1 MLEATI
7 ESGMAKVPAGK
18 WLMSRLQP
26 VASFGTSVV
35 RSQRGLFV
43 PDRAFALSVETSG
56 AAWCSDSKRPFLTR
70 LAALPDT
77 SLCVVSAKILVAP
90 AGSRVKARNIKL
102 IPLSFRRST
111 AVTEFRFGWTVV
123 ATASRTAHVAVGEG
137 ETLTVRP
144 EALVA
149 WIGRDPTGFCPK
161 LSALDM
167 ILPRQPRNLA
177 FSFHGPCDVWFEG
190 SQEKRRL
197 AACRKGGLVF

>member
-7 ESGMAKVPAGK
+7 ENGAAKVPAGK

-26 VASFGTSVV
+26 VASLGSATV

-43 PDRAFALSVETSG
+43 PDRAFALLAETSG

-70 LAALPDT
+70 LVALPDK
-77 SLCVVSAKILVAP
+77 SLCVVSGKILVAP
-90 AGSRVKARNIKL
+90 AESRVGARNVKL
-102 IPLSFRRST
+102 VPMSFRRST
-111 AVTEFRFGWTVV
+111 TVSEFRFGWAIA
-123 ATASRTAHVAVGEG
+123 ATAGRVTHVAVADG
-137 ETLTVRP
+137 ETITVRP

-149 WIGRDPTGFCPK
+149 WIGKDPTGFCPK

-167 ILPRQPRNLA
+167 FLPRQPKNLA

-190 SQEKRRL
+190 SRTTSPHPKRL
-197 AACRKGGLVF
+197 NF